1 MSLREL
7 ATSTIRL
14 IKRKVIMTK
23 EKTPQTI
30 ESLKMDNLK
39 ITHRYQ
45 IALVAFS
52 MLVLGVV
59 GGWFLSINV
68 VSDAQAKVV
77 NSIEVTAQVKN

>member
-1 MSLREL
+1 
-7 ATSTIRL
+7 
-14 IKRKVIMTK
+14 MTK

-52 MLVLGVV
+52 MLVLGVI

-68 VSDAQAKVV
+68 VSDAQARVV

>member
-1 MSLREL
+1 
-7 ATSTIRL
+7 
-14 IKRKVIMTK
+14 MTK

-52 MLVLGVV
+52 MLVLGVI
-59 GGWFLSINV
+59 GGWFLSINL

-77 NSIEVTAQVKN
+77 NSIELVSKEQ

>member
-1 MSLREL
+1 MCLGKGYRG
-7 ATSTIRL
+7 
-14 IKRKVIMTK
+14 KRKVTMTK

-52 MLVLGVV
+52 MLVLGVI

-77 NSIEVTAQVKN
+77 NSIELTAQVKN

>member
-1 MSLREL
+1 
-7 ATSTIRL
+7 
-14 IKRKVIMTK
+14 MTK

-52 MLVLGVV
+52 MLVLGVI

-77 NSIEVTAQVKN
+77 NSIELTAQVKN

>member
-1 MSLREL
+1 
-7 ATSTIRL
+7 
-14 IKRKVIMTK
+14 MTK

-77 NSIEVTAQVKN
+77 NSIELTAQVKN

>member
-1 MSLREL
+1 
-7 ATSTIRL
+7 
-14 IKRKVIMTK
+14 MTK

-52 MLVLGVV
+52 MLVLGVI

-77 NSIEVTAQVKN
+77 NSIELVSKEQ

>member
-1 MSLREL
+1 
-7 ATSTIRL
+7 
-14 IKRKVIMTK
+14 MTK
-23 EKTPQTI
+23 EKKPQTI

-77 NSIEVTAQVKN
+77 NSIELVSKEQ

>member
-1 MSLREL
+1 
-7 ATSTIRL
+7 
-14 IKRKVIMTK
+14 MTN

-52 MLVLGVV
+52 MLVLGVI

-77 NSIEVTAQVKN
+77 NSIELVSKEQ

>member
-1 MSLREL
+1 
-7 ATSTIRL
+7 
-14 IKRKVIMTK
+14 MTK

-52 MLVLGVV
+52 MLVLGVI

>member
-1 MSLREL
+1 MCLGKGYRG
-7 ATSTIRL
+7 
-14 IKRKVIMTK
+14 KRKVIMTK

-52 MLVLGVV
+52 MLVLGVI

-77 NSIEVTAQVKN
+77 NSIELTAQVKN

>member
-1 MSLREL
+1 
-7 ATSTIRL
+7 
-14 IKRKVIMTK
+14 MTK

>member
-1 MSLREL
+1 
-7 ATSTIRL
+7 
-14 IKRKVIMTK
+14 MTK

-68 VSDAQAKVV
+68 VSDAQARVV